1 MKTEETEN
9 PQARIDALNK
19 GIREI
24 AHDLS
29 NPLGILR
36 MAIYYLETGAP
47 DDEKRN
53 HYYKMMG
60 QTLDK
65 IETGLRR
72 LRALAVRPGD
82 SQGSGGEMLQ

>member
-1 MKTEETEN
+1 MKPEETEN
-9 PQARIDALNK
+9 PQARIDELNK

-36 MAIYYLETGAP
+36 MAIYYLETGNP
-47 DDEKRN
+47 DDEKRT

-60 QTLDK
+60 ETLDK

-72 LRALAVRPGD
+72 LRALALRPGTN
-82 SQGSGGEMLQ
+82 GSEGDTLQ

>member
-1 MKTEETEN
+1 MKTEDPED
-9 PQARIDALNK
+9 PQARIEALNRS
-19 GIREI
+19 IREI

-36 MAIYYLETGAP
+36 MAVYYLETGEP
-47 DDEKRN
+47 DEQKRA

-65 IETGLRR
+65 IETELRR
-72 LRALAVRPGD
+72 LRALALPPGPN
-82 SQGSGGEMLQ
+82 GTTGEIL

>member
-1 MKTEETEN
+1 MKPDETAD
-9 PQARIDALNK
+9 PQARVDAMSK

-36 MAIYYLETGAP
+36 MAIYYLETGQP
-47 DDEKRN
+47 DDEKRD

-65 IETGLRR
+65 IDAGLRR
-72 LRALAVRPGD
+72 LRALAVPPTSDAPGGD
-82 SQGSGGEMLQ
+82 LLQ

>member
-1 MKTEETEN
+1 MTPDDTVD
-9 PQARIDALNK
+9 PQARVDAMSK
-19 GIREI
+19 AIREI

-36 MAIYYLETGAP
+36 LAIYYLETGQP
-47 DDEKRN
+47 DDEKRD
-53 HYYKMMG
+53 HYYKMMN

-72 LRALAVRPGD
+72 LRALAVPPTTDGPEGD
-82 SQGSGGEMLQ
+82 LLQ

>member
-1 MKTEETEN
+1 MKTDETQD
-9 PQARIDALNK
+9 PQERIEALNK
-19 GIREI
+19 SIREI

-36 MAIYYLETGAP
+36 MAVYYLETGEP
-47 DDEKRN
+47 DIEKRN

-65 IETGLRR
+65 IETGLRK
-72 LRALAVRPGD
+72 LRALAVPPGPN
-82 SQGSGGEMLQ
+82 GPGGEPLP

>member
-1 MKTEETEN
+1 MKPEETEN
-9 PQARIDALNK
+9 PQARIDELNK

-36 MAIYYLETGAP
+36 MAIYYLETGGP
-47 DDEKRN
+47 DEEKRA

-60 QTLDK
+60 ETLDK

-72 LRALAVRPGD
+72 LRALAVRPGAN
-82 SQGSGGEMLQ
+82 GSGGETLQ

>member
-1 MKTEETEN
+1 MKTEDPED
-9 PQARIDALNK
+9 PQARIEALNK

-36 MAIYYLETGAP
+36 MAVYYLETGEP
-47 DDEKRN
+47 DEQKRA
-53 HYYKMMG
+53 HYYKLMG

-65 IETGLRR
+65 IETELRR
-72 LRALAVRPGD
+72 LRALVLPPG
-82 SQGSGGEMLQ
+82 SNGTTGEIL

>member
-1 MKTEETEN
+1 MKPEETED
-9 PQARIDALNK
+9 PQARIDSLNK
-19 GIREI
+19 HIREI

-36 MAIYYLETGAP
+36 MAIYYLETGEP
-47 DDEKRN
+47 DEQKRA

-72 LRALAVRPGD
+72 LRALAVPPG
-82 SQGSGGEMLQ
+82 SNGPSGDTLQ

>member
-1 MKTEETEN
+1 MKTEETDD
-9 PQARIDALNK
+9 PQARIDAMNK
-19 GIREI
+19 SIREI

-29 NPLGILR
+29 NPLGVLR
-36 MAIYYLETGAP
+36 MAVYYLETGEP
-47 DDEKRN
+47 DQEKRT

-72 LRALAVRPGD
+72 LRALAVPPGPD
-82 SQGSGGEMLQ
+82 GPKGDILQ

>member
-1 MKTEETEN
+1 MKPDETEDL
-9 PQARIDALNK
+9 QGRIDELNK
-19 GIREI
+19 NIREI

-36 MAIYYLETGAP
+36 MAVYYLETGAP
-47 DDEKRN
+47 DDEKRA

-60 QTLDK
+60 ETLDK

-72 LRALAVRPGD
+72 LRALAVRSDPNGP
-82 SQGSGGEMLQ
+82 GGEILQ

>member
-1 MKTEETEN
+1 MKPEETEN
-9 PQARIDALNK
+9 LQARMEEMNK
-19 GIREI
+19 SIREI

-36 MAIYYLETGAP
+36 MAIYYLETGEP
-47 DDEKRN
+47 DEEKRT

-60 QTLDK
+60 ETLDK

-72 LRALAVRPGD
+72 LRALVVRPG
-82 SQGSGGEMLQ
+82 SNGPGGEILQ

>member
-1 MKTEETEN
+1 MKPEETEN
-9 PQARIDALNK
+9 PQARIDELNK

-36 MAIYYLETGAP
+36 MAIYYLETGEP
-47 DDEKRN
+47 DEEKRAY
-53 HYYKMMG
+53 YYKMMG
-60 QTLDK
+60 ETLDK

-72 LRALAVRPGD
+72 LRALAVRPD
-82 SQGSGGEMLQ
+82 SNGPGGEILQ

>member
-1 MKTEETEN
+1 MKTEEPED
-9 PQARIDALNK
+9 PQAHIEALNK
-19 GIREI
+19 SIREI

-36 MAIYYLETGAP
+36 MAVYYLETGEP
-47 DDEKRN
+47 DEEKRA

-72 LRALAVRPGD
+72 LRALAVPPG
-82 SQGSGGEMLQ
+82 SNGSTGEILQ